1 MENRILKSWLGLGAG
16 IGLLTGEGMAGNGYG
31 FEEIQIP
38 GKTGV
43 VATDIS
49 EDGTVL
55 GYHAEGVEGD
65 LTSFLLNGSVATA
78 LPKPAGFNSMQASGM
93 NASGVV
99 VGQLDTVQGYL
110 FQGGQFTLPVHPEV
124 GVNEWLLS
132 GINSAGVAVGTA
144 FDDVSAFGFTLSGT
158 NFNRIQIPGASRS
171 FASGINARGLIVGQ
185 YRAGSGATYG
195 YHVRGTNPPVSL
207 AFPGADRTIAYGV
220 NDDDVI
226 VGAYRLPG
234 GTAFKGF
241 VYETG
246 VYTAIDYPGSAW
258 TVPLGINNRGAI
270 VGYFR
275 DATNGLHAFRAERP
289 RIAVWRYR
297 AMTIDVPG
305 AKSTLAE
312 GINRWGE
319 IALNGSGSV
328 AGAGVWIRDAGG
340 AFERQPLPPG
350 ETSLTVA
357 AINDDRV
364 MTGQLYPVGYVQKGT
379 NFTIFEV
386 PESTENLP
394 RAINGSR
401 AVVGDA
407 YGDFGTF
414 AFSTTN
420 GVGPAPLVL
429 AGSSTG
435 GLGINDRGAVVG
447 YRQLTSIVDSTTN
460 SFVVGF
466 LQDPVDGLDG
476 LVRFP
481 GAQYTSYDS
490 IDNRGQIL
498 GSYIRRTVGSG
509 LFHFLRTPEG
519 EWVDVTV
526 DVGVPGARRPTVTGM
541 NGSGLL
547 VGYYRAP
554 NASNELVYH
563 GFLAQRE
570 DATLEDVHSDIGF
583 DFSLEEGW
591 NPHVHNHGS
600 DTEFKPWEAILQVN
614 PGAKG
619 RIPADPSFAFLGKAG
634 DPVWVLPQG
643 EKPGLLYL
651 GFGAETVAD
660 GVFQGDRFDV
670 VMKGCRGPGQF
681 AAYLID
687 GFGRPTVFLNSA
699 DGIDGSD
706 VYPVTAGSHVHM
718 NFSFT
723 APGIY
728 VVTLEARGVL
738 MDGQPTSPGPRD
750 YTFVVLSPEV
760 PADALDVV
768 GHEDGNLLLRVLGQQ
783 GVGYRLQRR
792 ALATSG
798 EWLAEGGPLIGT
810 GLAQEVRVSLSG
822 EASYF
827 RLVLDQP

>member
-1 MENRILKSWLGLGAG
+1 M
-16 IGLLTGEGMAGNGYG
+16 
-31 FEEIQIP
+31 
-38 GKTGV
+38 
-43 VATDIS
+43 
-49 EDGTVL
+49 
-55 GYHAEGVEGD
+55 
-65 LTSFLLNGSVATA
+65 
-78 LPKPAGFNSMQASGM
+78 
-93 NASGVV
+93 
-99 VGQLDTVQGYL
+99 
-110 FQGGQFTLPVHPEV
+110 
-124 GVNEWLLS
+124 
-132 GINSAGVAVGTA
+132 
-144 FDDVSAFGFTLSGT
+144 
-158 NFNRIQIPGASRS
+158 
-171 FASGINARGLIVGQ
+171 GQ
-185 YRAGSGATYG
+185 YRSGTGATFG
-195 YHVRGTNPPVSL
+195 FHMRGTNPPVAL
-207 AFPGADRTIAYGV
+207 AYPGADRTVAYGV

-234 GTAFKGF
+234 GTAFQGF
-241 VYETG
+241 IYETG
-246 VYTAIDYPGSAW
+246 VYKALEYPGSTW
-258 TVPLGINNRGAI
+258 TVPLGINNRGVV

-275 DATNGLHAFRAERP
+275 DATNGLHAFRAQRP
-289 RIAVWRYR
+289 LITAWRYR
-297 AMTIDVPG
+297 AVTIDVPG
-305 AKSTLAE
+305 AKSSLAE

-319 IALNGSGSV
+319 IALNGSGST
-328 AGAGVWIRDAGG
+328 AGSGVWIRDAGG
-340 AFERQPLPPG
+340 RFERQPLPPG

-394 RAINGSR
+394 RAINGTGV
-401 AVVGDA
+401 VVGDA

-414 AFSTTN
+414 AFTTTN
-420 GVGPAPLVL
+420 GVGPVPLVL
-429 AGSSTG
+429 AGSSSTG
-435 GLGINDRGAVVG
+435 GLGINDRGTVVG
-447 YRQLTSIVDSTTN
+447 YRQLTEIVDSTTN

-466 LQDPVDGLDG
+466 ALDPLDGMDG

-481 GAQYTSYDS
+481 GSQYTSYDS
-490 IDNRGQIL
+490 IDNRGQVL

-583 DFSLEEGW
+583 DFSVEEGW
-591 NPHVHNHGS
+591 NPHVHNHGT

-619 RIPADPSFAFLGKAG
+619 RIPSDPSFAFLGKSG
-634 DPVWVLPQG
+634 DPVWILPQG
-643 EKPGLLYL
+643 EKDGLLYL
-651 GFGAETVAD
+651 GFGAENVAE

-670 VMKGCRGPGQF
+670 VMMGCRGPGQF

-687 GFGRPTVFLNSA
+687 GFGRPNVFLNSA
-699 DGIDGSD
+699 DGIDGAD

-738 MDGQPTSPGPRD
+738 IDGQPTSPGPRD
-750 YTFVVLSPEV
+750 YTFIVLAPEV
-760 PADALDVV
+760 PVDALGVV
-768 GHEDGNLLLRVLGQQ
+768 GQEGGNLLLRVRGQQ

-798 EWLAEGGPLIGT
+798 EWLDEGGTVIGT
-810 GLAQEVRVSLSG
+810 GSAQEVRVSLLG

-827 RLVLDQP
+827 RFVLDQP